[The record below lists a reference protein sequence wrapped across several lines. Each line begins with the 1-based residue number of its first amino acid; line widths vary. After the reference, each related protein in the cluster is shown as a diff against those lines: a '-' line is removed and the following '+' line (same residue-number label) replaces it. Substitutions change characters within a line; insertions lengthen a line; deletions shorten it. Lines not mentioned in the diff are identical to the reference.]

1 MEQKPRI
8 AILPSPGMG
17 HLIPFVELAKLLF
30 LHHDF
35 HVTCIIPTFGS
46 PSKAMK
52 EVLEALPTSIDHVFL
67 PPVSLDNLEG
77 VMPGSRIIL
86 TMKRS
91 LPSLLDVLKSQVATA
106 RLAAFVVDLFGT
118 EALDVAKELN
128 ISPYIFFPANAM
140 VLSLLLHLPKLDETV
155 SCEYRDL
162 SEPLK
167 LLGCIPIH
175 GRDLI
180 EPAQDRTSE
189 YYKEIL
195 RIGKQL
201 RLTEGIMVNNFMEL
215 EGSAI
220 KAFEEVGKISLYPVG
235 PVIQIGSSN
244 QVDRS
249 DCLRWLDNQPRES
262 VLFVFFGSGGTL
274 SHHQMTELA
283 LGLEL
288 SGQKFLSVRCKKSK

>member
-91 LPSLLDVLKSQVATA
+91 LPSLLDVLKSLVATA

-167 LLGCIPIH
+167 VLGCIPIH
-175 GRDLI
+175 GKDLI

-201 RLTEGIMVNNFMEL
+201 RLTEGIMV
-215 EGSAI
+215 
-220 KAFEEVGKISLYPVG
+220 
-235 PVIQIGSSN
+235 
-244 QVDRS
+244 
-249 DCLRWLDNQPRES
+249 
-262 VLFVFFGSGGTL
+262 
-274 SHHQMTELA
+274 
-283 LGLEL
+283 
-288 SGQKFLSVRCKKSK
+288 